1 MSEFLGNNN
10 PFYFEKDIK
19 LLNGDILSL
28 RNAITADAETVVNFF
43 KVTSDES
50 DNLSFSSDEY
60 FVTPYEEKIVISNI
74 NRNSKTI
81 MILGFIDEVLC
92 CIAELNSSAELRL
105 SHNVEY
111 SITVLKEFWGIGI
124 GNAITKEIIEFA
136 EEKNI
141 KNIVLSVS
149 RENSAAICPAHAY
162 AGNTVHMLSLP
173 KRCHA
178 IHDQKSGNQTH
189 SAERG
194 AFRQS
199 FARQKILLL
208 CRPR

>member
-10 PFYFEKDIK
+10 PFYFEKGVK

-50 DNLSFSSDEY
+50 ENLSFSSDEY
-60 FVTPYEEKIVISNI
+60 FVTPYEEKIVISNL

-81 MILGFIDEVLC
+81 MVLGFIDDVLC

-136 EEKNI
+136 KEKNI
-141 KNIVLSVS
+141 KNIVLSVR
-149 RENSAAICPAHAY
+149 RENSAAINLY
-162 AGNTVHMLSLP
+162 KKYGFKTVGIKKDYICIDGKYDDEISMQLQL
-173 KRCHA
+173 
-178 IHDQKSGNQTH
+178 
-189 SAERG
+189 
-194 AFRQS
+194 
-199 FARQKILLL
+199 
-208 CRPR
+208 

>member
-124 GNAITKEIIEFA
+124 GNAITKEIIEFSK
-136 EEKNI
+136 EKNI
-141 KNIVLSVS
+141 KNIVLSVR
-149 RENSAAICPAHAY
+149 RENSAAINLYKKYGFKTVGVKKDYICID
-162 AGNTVHMLSLP
+162 GNFDDEITMQLQL
-173 KRCHA
+173 
-178 IHDQKSGNQTH
+178 
-189 SAERG
+189 
-194 AFRQS
+194 
-199 FARQKILLL
+199 
-208 CRPR
+208 